1 MTSTYQAWLN
11 KDREWSGGYCSRT
24 RKSSLTKVV
33 PLTLLLTAL
42 VLGGVGLLSG
52 GGVPG
57 LVSGA
62 LGGLVFGLIFC
73 GIYLAILTANL
84 SPARYTR
91 KLEQS
96 VREGGVPGLVSG
108 ALGGLVFGLIF
119 CGIYL
124 AILTANLSPAR
135 YTRKLEQSVR
145 ELSMDE
151 TEREQLGK
159 EMLDALEHEERV
171 LSYEMW
177 GPNSKGTPARV
188 ILTPHY
194 ILQEGST
201 PYAVLIRLSDIAEI
215 RTGAE
220 RKIATTRGGS
230 SKTHHYF
237 TLYSI
242 GFYRKDRFERGL
254 DGNDLPDCAMGFF
267 QEELRDEVVKR
278 MQDGGLRVVSA
289 E

>member
-1 MTSTYQAWLN
+1 MTSTYQSWLN
-11 KDREWSGGYCSRT
+11 KDREWISAYCRRT
-24 RKSSLTKVV
+24 RKSSLTKVM

-42 VLGGVGLLSG
+42 VLGGVGLLNG
-52 GGVPG
+52 GGVSG
-57 LVSGA
+57 LVTGTI
-62 LGGLVFGLIFC
+62 GGLVFGLIIC

-84 SPARYTR
+84 SPARYT
-91 KLEQS
+91 Q
-96 VREGGVPGLVSG
+96 
-108 ALGGLVFGLIF
+108 
-119 CGIYL
+119 
-124 AILTANLSPAR
+124 
-135 YTRKLEQSVR
+135 KLEQSVR

-151 TEREQLGK
+151 TEREQLGA
-159 EMLDALEHEERV
+159 EMLAALEGGKGV
-171 LSYEMW
+171 LSYQMV

-220 RKIATTRGGS
+220 RRMATTHGGS

-237 TLYSI
+237 TLYSV

-267 QEELRDEVVKR
+267 QEELRDDVAKMMRE
-278 MQDGGLRVVSA
+278 GGLRVASA

>member
-1 MTSTYQAWLN
+1 MTSTYQSWLN
-11 KDREWSGGYCSRT
+11 KDREWISAYCRRT
-24 RKSSLTKVV
+24 RKSSLTKVM

-42 VLGGVGLLSG
+42 VLGGVGLLNG
-52 GGVPG
+52 GGVSG
-57 LVSGA
+57 LVTGTI
-62 LGGLVFGLIFC
+62 GGLVFGLIIC

-84 SPARYTR
+84 SPARYT
-91 KLEQS
+91 Q
-96 VREGGVPGLVSG
+96 
-108 ALGGLVFGLIF
+108 
-119 CGIYL
+119 
-124 AILTANLSPAR
+124 
-135 YTRKLEQSVR
+135 KLEQSVR

-151 TEREQLGK
+151 TEREQLGA
-159 EMLDALEHEERV
+159 EMLAALEGGKGV
-171 LSYEMW
+171 LSYQMV

-220 RKIATTRGGS
+220 RRMATTHGGS

-254 DGNDLPDCAMGFF
+254 DGNDLPDSAMGFF
-267 QEELRDEVVKR
+267 QEELRNDVVKR
-278 MQDGGLRVVSA
+278 MRDGGLRVTSA

>member
-1 MTSTYQAWLN
+1 MTESIYQNWLN
-11 KDREWSGGYCSRT
+11 KDKEWMGDYCSRT
-24 RKSSLTKVV
+24 RKSSLIKVV
-33 PLTLLLTAL
+33 PMTLLLTAL
-42 VLGGVGLLSG
+42 VLGGMGLVNG

-57 LVSGA
+57 LVMGVV
-62 LGGLVFGLIFC
+62 GGLVFGLVIC
-73 GIYLAILTANL
+73 GIYLAILIPSL
-84 SPARYTR
+84 SPAQYTQ
-91 KLEQS
+91 KL
-96 VREGGVPGLVSG
+96 V
-108 ALGGLVFGLIF
+108 
-119 CGIYL
+119 
-124 AILTANLSPAR
+124 
-135 YTRKLEQSVR
+135 QSVR

-159 EMLDALEHEERV
+159 EMLAALESGDSV
-171 LSYEMW
+171 LTYQMV

-215 RTGAE
+215 RTGSE
-220 RKIATTRGGS
+220 RKMATTYGGS

-242 GFYRKDRFERGL
+242 GFYRKDRLERGL
-254 DGNDLPDCAMGFF
+254 EGNPLPDCAMGFF

-278 MQDGGLRVVSA
+278 MQDSGLQVTVS
-289 E
+289 EG

>member
-11 KDREWSGGYCSRT
+11 KDREWIGAYCSRT

-42 VLGGVGLLSG
+42 VLGGIGLLNG

-57 LVSGA
+57 LATGVI
-62 LGGLVFGLIFC
+62 GGLVFGLVIC
-73 GIYLAILTANL
+73 GIYLAILMPSL
-84 SPARYTR
+84 SPARY
-91 KLEQS
+91 K
-96 VREGGVPGLVSG
+96 
-108 ALGGLVFGLIF
+108 
-119 CGIYL
+119 
-124 AILTANLSPAR
+124 
-135 YTRKLEQSVR
+135 QSVR

-151 TEREQLGK
+151 TERERLGT
-159 EMLDALEHEERV
+159 EMLAALESGEGV
-171 LSYEMW
+171 VSYRMV

-188 ILTPHY
+188 ILTPYY

-220 RKIATTRGGS
+220 RKIATTHGGS

-254 DGNDLPDCAMGFF
+254 EEDDLPDSAMGFF
-267 QEELRDEVVKR
+267 QEELRDDVAKMMR
-278 MQDGGLRVVSA
+278 DGGLRVTSA

>member
-11 KDREWSGGYCSRT
+11 KDREWIGGYCSRT

-42 VLGGVGLLSG
+42 VLGGMGLLNG
-52 GGVPG
+52 GGVLG
-57 LVSGA
+57 LVTGA
-62 LGGLVFGLIFC
+62 IGGLVFGLVI
-73 GIYLAILTANL
+73 
-84 SPARYTR
+84 
-91 KLEQS
+91 
-96 VREGGVPGLVSG
+96 
-108 ALGGLVFGLIF
+108 

-151 TEREQLGK
+151 TERELLGK

-201 PYAVLIRLSDIAEI
+201 PYAVLIRLRDIAEI

-220 RKIATTRGGS
+220 RKVATTRGGS
-230 SKTHHYF
+230 SKTHNYF
-237 TLYSI
+237 TLYSV

-254 DGNDLPDCAMGFF
+254 DGEDLPDYAMGFF
-267 QEELRDEVVKR
+267 QEELRDNVVKR
-278 MQDGGLRVVSA
+278 MQDGGLRVTVP
-289 E
+289 EG

>member
-96 VREGGVPGLVSG
+96 VRE
-108 ALGGLVFGLIF
+108 F
-119 CGIYL
+119 
-124 AILTANLSPAR
+124 
-135 YTRKLEQSVR
+135 
-145 ELSMDE
+145 SMDE

-159 EMLDALEHEERV
+159 EMLAALEDDKGV
-171 LSYEMW
+171 VSYQMT

>member
-1 MTSTYQAWLN
+1 MTSAYQAWLN
-11 KDREWSGGYCSRT
+11 KDREWIGAYCSRT

-42 VLGGVGLLSG
+42 VLGGIGLLNG
-52 GGVPG
+52 GGVSG
-57 LVSGA
+57 LVTGVI
-62 LGGLVFGLIFC
+62 GGLVFGLIVC
-73 GIYLAILTANL
+73 GIYLAILMPSL
-84 SPARYTR
+84 SPARYT
-91 KLEQS
+91 Q
-96 VREGGVPGLVSG
+96 
-108 ALGGLVFGLIF
+108 
-119 CGIYL
+119 
-124 AILTANLSPAR
+124 
-135 YTRKLEQSVR
+135 KLEQSVR

-151 TEREQLGK
+151 TERERLGT
-159 EMLDALEHEERV
+159 EMLAALESGEGV
-171 LSYEMW
+171 VSYRMV

-220 RKIATTRGGS
+220 RKIATTHGGS

-254 DGNDLPDCAMGFF
+254 EEDDLPDSAMGFF
-267 QEELRDEVVKR
+267 QEELRDDVAKMMR
-278 MQDGGLRVVSA
+278 DGGLRVTSA

>member
-1 MTSTYQAWLN
+1 MASTYQAWLN
-11 KDREWSGGYCSRT
+11 KDREWIGAYCSRT

-42 VLGGVGLLSG
+42 VLGGIGLLNG

-57 LVSGA
+57 LATGVI
-62 LGGLVFGLIFC
+62 GGLVFGLVIC
-73 GIYLAILTANL
+73 GIYLAILMPSL
-84 SPARYTR
+84 SPARYT
-91 KLEQS
+91 Q
-96 VREGGVPGLVSG
+96 
-108 ALGGLVFGLIF
+108 
-119 CGIYL
+119 
-124 AILTANLSPAR
+124 
-135 YTRKLEQSVR
+135 KLEQSVR

-151 TEREQLGK
+151 TERERLGT
-159 EMLDALEHEERV
+159 EMLAALESGEGV
-171 LSYEMW
+171 VSYRMV

-188 ILTPHY
+188 ILTPYY

-220 RKIATTRGGS
+220 RKIATTHGGS
-230 SKTHHYF
+230 RKTHHYF

-254 DGNDLPDCAMGFF
+254 DGNDLPDSAMGFF
-267 QEELRDEVVKR
+267 QEELRNDVVKR
-278 MQDGGLRVVSA
+278 MRDGGLRVTSA